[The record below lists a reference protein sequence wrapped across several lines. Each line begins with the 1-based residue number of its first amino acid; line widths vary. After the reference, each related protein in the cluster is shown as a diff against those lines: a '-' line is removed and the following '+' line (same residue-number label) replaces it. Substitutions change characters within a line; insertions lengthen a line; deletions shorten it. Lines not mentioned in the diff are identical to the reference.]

1 MNEVKSIVARE
12 DRCPGMTYTE
22 MLEGDTRR
30 PPDYLFEETVAEL
43 GRRFADSPTVLFLG
57 RHVGYRV
64 ALEGALKLKELAY
77 MHADTR
83 RSERLTKV
91 HEALGRVLDEIAAL
105 EVPQPEAATF
115 SSRNV
120 VALPAAWPRFV
131 PWSPK

>member
-1 MNEVKSIVARE
+1 MSRYGQRPTNEPRI
-12 DRCPGMTYTE
+12 D
-22 MLEGDTRR
+22 L
-30 PPDYLFEETVAEL
+30 ETVRE
-43 GRRFADSPTVLFLG
+43 T
-57 RHVGYRV
+57 
-64 ALEGALKLKELAY
+64 LAY